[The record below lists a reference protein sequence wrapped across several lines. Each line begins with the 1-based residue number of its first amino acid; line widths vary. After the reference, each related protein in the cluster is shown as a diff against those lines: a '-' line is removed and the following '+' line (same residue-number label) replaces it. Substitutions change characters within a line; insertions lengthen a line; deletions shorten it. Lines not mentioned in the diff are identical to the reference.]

1 MIFTTLDIIVRR
13 TLLERRLPIHWYVE
27 TLVHCSTCLR
37 ELNFD
42 TLQIINT
49 VTLTPNQAGQADL
62 PCDFTQEVG
71 MFLPI
76 GQYLSPIVHRDNI
89 TPLVNYNTT
98 GQPVPYSQN
107 PTAPIN
113 TTIPFDWPG
122 GNWYWNVNDLGEN
135 LGRLFGYDTTLFNPN
150 GYIIVPERGQV
161 QFTETFTQP
170 SAVFMYI
177 SDGQTITNASQITP
191 MAIIT
196 LQAWNDWKRSKNA
209 ANDMSPEGMTYK
221 RARKMLRSRLS
232 DLSLLDIKQI
242 IRSNYQD
249 VPKT

>member
-1 MIFTTLDIIVRR
+1 MD
-13 TLLERRLPIHWYVE
+13 
-27 TLVHCSTCLR
+27 
-37 ELNFD
+37 
-42 TLQIINT
+42 
-49 VTLTPNQAGQADL
+49 
-62 PCDFTQEVG
+62 EVG
-71 MFLPI
+71 IFIPL
-76 GQYLSPIVHRDNI
+76 GQYLSPVVHRDNI
-89 TPLVNYNTT
+89 TPLVNYNAT
-98 GQPVPYSQN
+98 GQPVPYNQN

-113 TTIPFDWPG
+113 TTLPFDWPG

-150 GYIIVPERGQV
+150 GYLIIKERGQV

-191 MAIIT
+191 MAIIA

-209 ANDMSPEGMTYK
+209 ANDISPEGMTYK
-221 RARKMLRSRLS
+221 RARKMLRARLN
-232 DLSLLDIKQI
+232 DITLLDIKQI